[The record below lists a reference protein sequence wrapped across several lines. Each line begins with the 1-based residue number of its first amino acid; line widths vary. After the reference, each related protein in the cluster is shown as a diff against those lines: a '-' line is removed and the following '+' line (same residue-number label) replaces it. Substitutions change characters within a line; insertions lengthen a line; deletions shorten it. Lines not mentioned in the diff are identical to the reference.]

1 MASPTAALAASS
13 STAQPSAPLLQSTA
27 KQLLLEVKRETEE
40 SGRISDDLM
49 SALHFVF
56 QQPLL
61 PALDLVDQGAI
72 DHCSCPSGRELYRV
86 KGSGGRVYTCLT
98 TSNYCSCPS
107 FVYTVLVREDALL
120 CKHMLAVQLA
130 RAIAAGRRE
139 SGRGK
144 GEGGGGGGGGGG
156 RGDEGRGGEEEE
168 ERGRGVDVMDEM
180 CVTDEEFAHLLMSAV
195 CQEDQS
201 HGNLYPQ

>member
-1 MASPTAALAASS
+1 MASLAAPPASS

-27 KQLLLEVKRETEE
+27 EQLLLEVKRETEE

-56 QQPLL
+56 QQSLL
-61 PALDLVDQGAI
+61 PALDLVDQGAV
-72 DHCSCPSGRELYRV
+72 DHYSCPSGRELYRV

-107 FVYTVLVREDALL
+107 FVYAVLVKEDALL

-130 RAIAAGRRE
+130 RAIAAGKRESWRGGRRE
-139 SGRGK
+139 
-144 GEGGGGGGGGGG
+144 GEGS
-156 RGDEGRGGEEEE
+156 DEGRGGEGEE
-168 ERGRGVDVMDEM
+168 ERGRGLDVTNEVN
-180 CVTDEEFAHLLMSAV
+180 VTDEEFAHLLMSAA
-195 CQEDQS
+195 CQEDADL
-201 HGNLYPQ
+201 HPQ